1 MRGKVPHGSVALPP
15 WSAALSQPH
24 WWRRPMTRHSRRN
37 IDVFRCLYY
46 FLGRNSSSMNSHR
59 ATWLL
64 LLLIAL
70 RVATGSL
77 SHRPHFSYFAFH
89 LFLIR
94 EYLDWRA
101 LNLLSRSV
109 QQSDAKTPQ
118 FQALRKPGQFRLW
131 EESKRC
137 WILQRKSKIFV
148 LSTKNSHGFPW
159 IIRN

>member
-1 MRGKVPHGSVALPP
+1 
-15 WSAALSQPH
+15 
-24 WWRRPMTRHSRRN
+24 MTRHSRRN
-37 IDVFRCLYY
+37 IDVWCCLYY
-46 FLGRNSSSMNSHR
+46 LLGCNSSSMNSHR

-109 QQSDAKTPQ
+109 QQSDAKTPVPI
-118 FQALRKPGQFRLW
+118 LRPYSYVSLPTAVAWPSSVR

-137 WILQRKSKIFV
+137 WIIQRKSKIFV
-148 LSTKNSHGFPW
+148 LSRNS
-159 IIRN
+159 